1 MCGCKRKAG
10 PGNKRTTYSPS
21 PVPTKVT
28 ATNAL
33 QMNQKSMANSL
44 PINNAPMALNQ
55 NVNITTLNNTRSN
68 ILRRNVYEQAR
79 IKALKK

>member
-1 MCGCKRKAG
+1 MCGCRKKNG

-21 PVPTKVT
+21 PVPTKVMPVNT
-28 ATNAL
+28 L
-33 QMNQKSMANSL
+33 QMNQRSLANNL